1 MEWYE
6 EDDEQ
11 IKDIPVSPRIKV
23 IRKGISQ
30 EAGKEEDRI
39 EWAEVQRLLFEQ
51 DWEPILALPPTKND
65 FFLKGQWEDGVD
77 VSAFNTHDYQRTH
90 RKFDGTR
97 YAIQET
103 IQKHREATWMLE
115 MIMDRIKSPA
125 KYMVLK
131 YVENGVIEPDMC
143 EGDMWRAAVW
153 HRRGLQ
159 LREKIRQLRERRWGG
174 GGR

>member
-1 MEWYE
+1 MEQHE
-6 EDDEQ
+6 EDDIQ
-11 IKDIPVSPRIKV
+11 IADVPVCPQIKV
-23 IRKGISQ
+23 IRKGR
-30 EAGKEEDRI
+30 EPDAKNGEDRI

-51 DWEPILALPPTKND
+51 DWGPILALPPTKND
-65 FFLKGQWEDGVD
+65 FFLERQWEDGVD
-77 VSAFNTHDYQRTH
+77 VSAFNTHDYLRTR
-90 RKFDGTR
+90 RKFDGTQ
-97 YAIQET
+97 YT
-103 IQKHREATWMLE
+103 IREAVQKHREALWTLE